1 MQSKLTRRATFR
13 LFCGV
18 AIAALV
24 PAKAFAGPLEI
35 IAHAVR
41 VVGDV
46 VSVRIRIVVN
56 SAGALFHHELGTF
69 DVVRNAAAR
78 KISAAFGNMK
88 YFLTITAR
96 TVTTI
101 SVKLTSAFGEIT
113 KRVTIPIPAA

>member
-46 VSVRIRIVVN
+46 VGVRIRIVVN

-78 KISAAFGNMK
+78 KIRAAFGNMK

-96 TVTTI
+96 R
-101 SVKLTSAFGEIT
+101 SSRLASN
-113 KRVTIPIPAA
+113 